1 MMFHFKIKEPRRRYY
16 NEIIS
21 LKSMYPYS
29 LICYLGEIE
38 VQCFCKTNGLL
49 KRKLNKL
56 LSIKF
61 ISRFWSEGLGQI
73 RWIEGYI
80 DHSAKKKIK
89 PIRKVKI
96 RKGLPDQ
103 ISKKVQK
110 LVQYAL
116 LHDFYTTSRHK
127 SKIYGE
133 PEINN
138 TKLLELLRQHHE
150 KTDNPLIQ
158 TFQHYDRLGARMT
171 RKFRSPRTNRY
182 NWYAIETIDFANL
195 VDEIVEVADHPWK
208 LYEYIYQSQELSHLT
223 ESLQHGHTSLRRH
236 LLIVTNLIVQD
247 HLNNKL
253 DLCTPNEI
261 ECRCQYI

>member
-1 MMFHFKIKEPRRRYY
+1 MFHFKIKEPRRRYY

-73 RWIEGYI
+73 RWLKGYI
-80 DHSAKKKIK
+80 VHSAKQKIK
-89 PIRKVKI
+89 PTRKVKI

-103 ISKKVQK
+103 IPKDVQK
-110 LVQYAL
+110 LIQYAL
-116 LHDFYTTSRHK
+116 LHDFYHSQRHK
-127 SKIYGE
+127 SKIYVE
-133 PEINN
+133 PEIKNLGL
-138 TKLLELLRQHHE
+138 KELLKQHHN
-150 KTDNPLIQ
+150 KINDPLIQ
-158 TFQHYDRLGARMT
+158 KFQYYDRLAAGIT
-171 RKFRSPRTNRY
+171 RKFRSPCTTRY
-182 NWYAIETIDFANL
+182 NWYATQRINFSKLAE
-195 VDEIVEVADHPWK
+195 EIAKVAEHPWK
-208 LYEYIYQSQELSHLT
+208 LYEYIYQSKELSLLT

-261 ECRCQYI
+261 EYRCQYI